1 MLPLTWA
8 FARTQLTP
16 VVRRSPPFTAGWF
29 SRRFSRSQPAWLGTR
44 GGTRVTVNR
53 CRLGG
58 RGAPGVRS
66 GHLRPQNTAWAGV
79 CGSLAVMI
87 RTLHLEAWAG
97 LWVAVD
103 DEDRVVASAS
113 TVKDLMATL
122 DGEGIEDVEIMRAPD
137 PNEAIPYGL
146 G

>member
-1 MLPLTWA
+1 
-8 FARTQLTP
+8 
-16 VVRRSPPFTAGWF
+16 V
-29 SRRFSRSQPAWLGTR
+29 
-44 GGTRVTVNR
+44 
-53 CRLGG
+53 
-58 RGAPGVRS
+58 
-66 GHLRPQNTAWAGV
+66 
-79 CGSLAVMI
+79 GSLAVMI

-103 DEDRVVASAS
+103 HEDRVVASAP

>member
-1 MLPLTWA
+1 MVLTA
-8 FARTQLTP
+8 VLTEPARLARDP
-16 VVRRSPPFTAGWF
+16 VGEPE
-29 SRRFSRSQPAWLGTR
+29 SRSTGVGWAAEERLEFDRGTCAR
-44 GGTRVTVNR
+44 RTPP
-53 CRLGG
+53 G
-58 RGAPGVRS
+58 RGSA
-66 GHLRPQNTAWAGV
+66 
-79 CGSLAVMI
+79 GSLAVMI

-103 DEDRVVASAS
+103 HEDRVVASAP